1 MVDVLR
7 QLKEHRRHLAGAAL
21 GTEVAQHT
29 GDGERAG
36 AAADRLKPDDF
47 ALALNL

>member
-21 GTEVAQHT
+21 GTEVAQ
-29 GDGERAG
+29 GAGNGERAG
-36 AAADRLKPDDF
+36 AAADRLEPHDF